1 MPATTRFAGTN
12 RHRNAFRSG
21 TPAGGHRQATG
32 PWRRG
37 RAVAFVSDSTASGRL
52 CEKAA
57 LSRNAMSASELTRF
71 DELVSR
77 YLDDALSD
85 NDAAELAALLA
96 EPPLAARFV
105 EMTRLNSEIAGLLAA
120 PVPDAAMVELVRT
133 DIERIL
139 AGEPAAGGVH
149 LRVLEKVQAPPRRTP
164 VLRVLALAALFFIF
178 AGLLAVFLITRT
190 PYADAATA
198 ASVEGDVEVVGRT
211 GKRVLTPGQS

>member
-85 NDAAELAALLA
+85 NDAGVLAALLVA
-96 EPPLAARFV
+96 PALAARFV
-105 EMTRLNSEIAGLLAA
+105 EMSGPDAAVAGRLAA
-120 PVPDAAMVELVRT
+120 PVPAA
-133 DIERIL
+133 
-139 AGEPAAGGVH
+139 A
-149 LRVLEKVQAPPRRTP
+149 
-164 VLRVLALAALFFIF
+164 
-178 AGLLAVFLITRT
+178 
-190 PYADAATA
+190 
-198 ASVEGDVEVVGRT
+198 VEGR
-211 GKRVLTPGQS
+211 